1 MFSFIKINKV
11 VSEKE
16 LNDKKRKK
24 RKRKY
29 KKYFKN
35 REVSLN

>member
-16 LNDKKRKK
+16 LNDIMFREFRDKKRKV
-24 RKRKY
+24 Y
-29 KKYFKN
+29 
-35 REVSLN
+35 